1 MEAQGKAAAGE
12 KREMWRDLLVL
23 AGVFAVF
30 LVAFWSVRWGLL
42 VRNPERRNPW
52 IFFNPGGGGS

>member
-1 MEAQGKAAAGE
+1 
-12 KREMWRDLLVL
+12 MWRDLMVL
-23 AGVFAVF
+23 AGVFTLF
-30 LVAFWSVRWGLL
+30 LTGFWFLRWGRL

>member
-1 MEAQGKAAAGE
+1 
-12 KREMWRDLLVL
+12 MWQDLVTLG
-23 AGVFAVF
+23 AVFAAF
-30 LVAFWSVRWGLL
+30 LTAFAFLKWGRL

>member
-1 MEAQGKAAAGE
+1 
-12 KREMWRDLLVL
+12 MWRDMVIL
-23 AGVFAVF
+23 ASSFIAFLTAFAY
-30 LVAFWSVRWGLL
+30 VRWGRE